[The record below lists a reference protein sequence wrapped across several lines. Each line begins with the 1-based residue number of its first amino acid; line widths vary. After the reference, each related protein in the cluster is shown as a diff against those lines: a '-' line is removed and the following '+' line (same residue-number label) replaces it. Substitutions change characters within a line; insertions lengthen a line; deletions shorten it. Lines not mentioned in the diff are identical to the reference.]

1 MLRLLAL
8 VLLLANA
15 LYFSWAQGLL
25 SDFGLAPAQQSE
37 PARLVRQIH
46 PESIRILDAAEF
58 KRLQDQALADAAP
71 KECLQAGPFDAAQSD
86 VLRKS
91 LEAVLPAGS
100 WDLISVALPPRWIV
114 YMGKYPNADT
124 VAKKRAEIAA
134 MNLKIEALGNPALE
148 PGFSLGSFGTQAQA
162 EENLAQLSKR
172 GIHTAHVVQE
182 FAGGN
187 AFTLKLPAL
196 TETLKGKLGDLK
208 PALNGKV
215 LSKC

>member
-8 VLLLANA
+8 LFFLANV
-15 LYFSWAQGLL
+15 LYFSWTQGLL

-37 PARLVRQIH
+37 PARLARQIH
-46 PESIRILDAAEF
+46 PESIRVLDATEL

-71 KECLQAGPFDAAQSD
+71 KECLQAGPFDAAQGD

-91 LEAVLPAGS
+91 LEAALPAGS
-100 WDLISVALPPRWIV
+100 WDLVSMTLPPRWIV
-114 YMGKYPNADT
+114 YMGKYPNAET
-124 VAKKRAEIAA
+124 VAKKRAEIVA
-134 MNLKIEALGNPALE
+134 MNLKIEALVNPALE
-148 PGFSLGSFGTQAQA
+148 PGFSLGAFGTQAQA
-162 EENLAQLSKR
+162 EENLVQLNKR

-187 AFTLKLPAL
+187 AFTLKLPAV
-196 TETLKGKLGDLK
+196 TETLKAKLVDIK